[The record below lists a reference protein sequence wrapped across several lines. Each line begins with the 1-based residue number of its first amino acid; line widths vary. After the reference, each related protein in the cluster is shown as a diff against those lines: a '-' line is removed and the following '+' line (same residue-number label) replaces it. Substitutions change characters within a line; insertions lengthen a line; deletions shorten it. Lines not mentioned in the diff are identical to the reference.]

1 MKKKIST
8 FILTILSSIGFIFA
22 YDVSDN
28 GIYYS
33 CNFSLETAT
42 VVGCKEGTT
51 NASIKSSVRYQG
63 YTFSV
68 KRIGPGAF
76 RDCSTLTGVK
86 MPNSVTIIGS
96 NAFTNCTNL
105 KEVTIPNS
113 LEYLLE
119 GAFSGCSNLESITI
133 PNGITGIDNYVF
145 QDCSSL
151 TSITLPQNITSIGV
165 KAFYGCTSLT
175 SLSITDYVTSV
186 ADSAFANCSRLTSVS
201 ISDNITNIGKNVFTG
216 CSNLDTP
223 VYNSHIF
230 VYLPTSYSGAYN
242 IPANI
247 ETIAAYAAM
256 DCNNL
261 KSITIPNT
269 VTNIGENAFAYC
281 SKLDTVTLE
290 SAAIVGKSYSS
301 SNNMKNFFGSQVKK
315 YIIGDEVEII
325 GSYCFYGCNKLLS
338 VTIPSSVT
346 SIYSYAFSQCS
357 QLTSVTIPNSVTS
370 IYENAFSQ
378 CSQLTSVTIPN
389 SVTQIYNNAFK
400 QCSSLSSICIPV
412 NVTYLG
418 VGVFAQCSNLTSVT
432 LNSPSIV
439 GKNYSSHFSDSSLAA
454 YFGTQVRTYILGN
467 AITSIGNSVFSGCS
481 GLVSINLPDNLINIG
496 DNAFYNCSQLSSL
509 NIPNSVTNI
518 GSSAFYGCSSLKSI
532 NIPGGITS
540 LKEQLFRG
548 CSSLTTILIPDGIN
562 SIGDGAFED
571 CYRLTS
577 ITIPSRVTNI
587 GVNIFASCSSLTS
600 ITIPNSVISIGN
612 GAFNNCGL
620 TKIIIPNS
628 VTSIGDYAFYRC
640 EALSSVAIETDM
652 IETIGA
658 GVFEYCNA
666 LESIFVPCGT
676 MASYQSVAN
685 LSLVSDKIKYQ
696 PLDFTVTV
704 TPTEHGSVKSPM
716 NQCDLSLQA
725 QPDYGYQ
732 FAQWSDG
739 NKDNPRIIEL
749 TQDTTFAA
757 EFTIAKSGTC
767 GDNNELTWT
776 YNEDHVLTI
785 SGNGSLNSNYTF
797 GLEAPDE
804 MESVVFENGVLSIGE
819 GAFKNRTTLK
829 DIVISHGVTT
839 IGDEAFYGCS
849 EAETLTLGAGLQS
862 IGDNAFYGCK
872 RLEEVTVYAERVI
885 DISET
890 TFSNIGKKEYI
901 YVNVPQGSLRKYQ
914 RDDYW
919 SEFDL
924 RAIEATTTNVD
935 EDVKIV
941 PSNNSADVSWSAV
954 TGASTYELN
963 IQDAEGNLVCT
974 LIFKAQGQLQSIAF
988 AIPSREQT
996 TTQAA
1001 GFTFTVTGLDSGSRY
1016 GYTLIAKDPFGEIL
1030 NQQSGTFNTTGGVPT
1045 SIGNISNEGIVPCKI
1060 MHNGQLIILLPN
1072 GTKYSPTGVKIQ

>member
-1 MKKKIST
+1 MKKKIKTLLFAIVAST
-8 FILTILSSIGFIFA
+8 
-22 YDVSDN
+22 
-28 GIYYS
+28 GI
-33 CNFSLETAT
+33 CF
-42 VVGCKEGTT
+42 
-51 NASIKSSVRYQG
+51 
-63 YTFSV
+63 
-68 KRIGPGAF
+68 
-76 RDCSTLTGVK
+76 
-86 MPNSVTIIGS
+86 GS
-96 NAFTNCTNL
+96 NTSVGGIWYNFNNANYTA
-105 KEVTIPNS
+105 EVT
-113 LEYLLE
+113 YK
-119 GAFSGCSNLESITI
+119 G
-133 PNGITGIDNYVF
+133 
-145 QDCSSL
+145 
-151 TSITLPQNITSIGV
+151 
-165 KAFYGCTSLT
+165 
-175 SLSITDYVTSV
+175 
-186 ADSAFANCSRLTSVS
+186 
-201 ISDNITNIGKNVFTG
+201 
-216 CSNLDTP
+216 
-223 VYNSHIF
+223 
-230 VYLPTSYSGAYN
+230 
-242 IPANI
+242 
-247 ETIAAYAAM
+247 
-256 DCNNL
+256 
-261 KSITIPNT
+261 
-269 VTNIGENAFAYC
+269 
-281 SKLDTVTLE
+281 
-290 SAAIVGKSYSS
+290 SYSS
-301 SNNMKNFFGSQVKK
+301 QYNEYSGSIV
-315 YIIGDEVEII
+315 
-325 GSYCFYGCNKLLS
+325 
-338 VTIPSSVT
+338 IPSSVSYSGTTYSVT
-346 SIYSYAFSQCS
+346 SIGESAFSDCS
-357 QLTSVTIPNSVTS
+357 SLTSVTIPNSVTS
-370 IYENAFSQ
+370 IGGNAFVS
-378 CSQLTSVTIPN
+378 CSGLTSVTIGNSVTSIGWSAFAGCSSLTSVTIPN
-389 SVTQIYNNAFK
+389 SVTSIGYYAFGE
-400 QCSSLSSICIPV
+400 CSSLTSPIYNAHIFACLPESYSGAYTIPSGIESIAGHAFSGCK
-412 NVTYLG
+412 
-418 VGVFAQCSNLTSVT
+418 SLTSVT
-432 LNSPSIV
+432 IPNSVTSIGELAFQSCSSLISIDIPNSVTSIGAYAFAYCSGLTSVTIPNSVTSIGGLAFRDCSSLTSVTIDSPSIV
-439 GKNYSSHFSDSSLAA
+439 GNNYDSYSFAS
-454 YFGTQVRTYILGN
+454 YFGKQVRTYILGN

-577 ITIPSRVTNI
+577 ITIPNRVTNI

-640 EALSSVAIETDM
+640 EALASVAIETDM

-685 LSLVSDKIKYQ
+685 LSSVSDKIKYQ

-716 NQCDLSLQA
+716 NQCDLSLHA
-725 QPDYGYQ
+725 EPNYGYQ

-739 NKDNPRIIEL
+739 NKDNPRVIEL

-785 SGNGSLNSNYTF
+785 YGNGSLNSNYTF

-804 MESVVFENGVLSIGE
+804 MESVVIESGVMSIGE

-839 IGDEAFYGCS
+839 IGNEAFYGCS
-849 EAETLTLGAGLQS
+849 EAETLTLGASLQS

-872 RLEEVTVYAERVI
+872 RIGEITVYAERVI
-885 DISET
+885 DITET

-924 RAIEATTTNVD
+924 RAIKATTTNVD

-963 IQDAEGNLVCT
+963 IQDAEGNLICT
-974 LIFKAQGQLQSIAF
+974 LIFNAQGQLQSIAF

-1001 GFTFTVTGLDSGSRY
+1001 GFTFTFTGLDSGSRY